1 MEMGRFKKHTP
12 EGAEDCLPRECYLK
26 KEIEARL
33 RGVFLSHGFFEVE
46 TPAFEYYDVFSS
58 GVGSYLQEKMI
69 KFFDAEGRI
78 LVLKPDHTVP
88 IARMYNA
95 YYAEGASQQR
105 FFYIQN
111 AYSFEQ
117 TAYGKS
123 SEYTQAGIELIGEK
137 GCGADAEVIYIAV
150 QALKAAGLKDF
161 KVDIGQVGF
170 FKALIN
176 GAGLEESAIDEIRH
190 NIDIKNLF
198 DLDNVLKNS
207 GVEEDLRARLNR
219 LPMLFGGE
227 EVFTAA
233 DAVCTSEGCR
243 EALKNLRDVYALL
256 CAYGIRDYI
265 SIDLGMLHDIGYY
278 SGIIFRGLA
287 SGIGFPVISGG
298 RYDNLLAEFGA
309 PMPATG
315 FAMGIKRIMI
325 ALEKQGLLQ
334 GDVSVDYVVGAEAGA
349 VVAAHEFSEKLR
361 REGKRV
367 LFCTDGGFFAAAD
380 LKKQANALKGCY
392 FDGESR
398 RIEIE

>member
-1 MEMGRFKKHTP
+1 MGRFKKHTP
-12 EGAEDCLPRECYLK
+12 DGAEDCLPRECFLK
-26 KEIEARL
+26 KNIEASL
-33 RGVFLSHGFFEVE
+33 RSVFLRHGFLEVE

-69 KFFDAEGRI
+69 KFFDAKGRI

-95 YYAEGASQQR
+95 YYAEGARQQR

-117 TAYGKS
+117 SAYGKS

-161 KVDIGQVGF
+161 KIDIGQVGF
-170 FKALIN
+170 FKALIRDAN
-176 GAGLEESAIDEIRH
+176 LEESVIDGIRH
-190 NIDIKNLF
+190 NIDIKNMFELN
-198 DLDNVLKNS
+198 NVLINAGIDDELKS
-207 GVEEDLRARLNR
+207 KLDR
-219 LPMLFGGE
+219 LPVLFGGE
-227 EVFTAA
+227 EVFAEA
-233 DAVCTSEGCR
+233 DAICSSSECR
-243 EALKNLRDVYALL
+243 EALQNLREVYALL

-298 RYDNLLAEFGA
+298 RYDNLLAEFGTA
-309 PMPATG
+309 MPATG

-334 GDVSVDYVVGAEAGA
+334 GDAAVDCVVAAEAA
-349 VVAAHEFSEKLR
+349 SVVAAHEFCER
-361 REGKRV
+361 MRDQGKRV
-367 LFCTDGGFFAAAD
+367 SFCTDGGYEAARE
-380 LKKQANALKGCY
+380 LKKQAGAAEGY
-392 FDGESR
+392 FFDGKGSR
-398 RIEIE
+398 INIE